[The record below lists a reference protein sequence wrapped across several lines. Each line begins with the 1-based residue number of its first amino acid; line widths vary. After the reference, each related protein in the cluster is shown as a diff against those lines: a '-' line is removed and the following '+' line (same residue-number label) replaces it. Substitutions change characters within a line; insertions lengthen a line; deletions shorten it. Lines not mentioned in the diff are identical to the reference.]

1 MTLGALVT
9 FDFELIIA
17 ILFVV
22 LIVLPNITSTIVE
35 RVV

>member
-9 FDFELIIA
+9 LDFELVIT

-22 LIVLPNITSTIVE
+22 LIVLRNITSTIVE